1 MHRTDSLS
9 AAIARQSA
17 SHPLLVYLVSSVPT
31 QRHHTCATPTQLL
44 QLLYDDTARDTL
56 YTRKYASRRYKD
68 ETV

>member
-1 MHRTDSLS
+1 MHRTVSLGSNCS
-9 AAIARQSA
+9 AVGFSPPSR
-17 SHPLLVYLVSSVPT
+17 VYLVSSVPT

-56 YTRKYASRRYKD
+56 DSRKYASRRYKD